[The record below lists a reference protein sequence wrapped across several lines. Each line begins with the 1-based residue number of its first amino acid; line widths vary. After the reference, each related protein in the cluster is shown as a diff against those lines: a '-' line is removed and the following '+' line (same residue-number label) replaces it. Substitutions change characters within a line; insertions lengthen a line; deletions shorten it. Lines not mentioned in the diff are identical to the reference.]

1 MGLNR
6 LARASSGEG
15 TVEPGM
21 LSWAGAWM
29 NKLSLRR
36 SGQKKRRNCSA
47 LASVAESR
55 NCTGSGR

>member
-6 LARASSGEG
+6 LASASSGEG
-15 TVEPGM
+15 AVELGM
-21 LSWAGAWM
+21 LSWASAWM
-29 NKLSLRR
+29 NKISLRR
-36 SGQKKRRNCSA
+36 SGQKKRNYSA

>member
-6 LARASSGEG
+6 LASTSSGEG
-15 TVEPGM
+15 TVELGM
-21 LSWAGAWM
+21 LSWASAWM
-29 NKLSLRR
+29 NRISLRR
-36 SGQKKRRNCSA
+36 SGQKKKGNYSA